1 MYIFLMRIGYKI
13 PVSIY
18 EFILPVTI
26 LHVDSIM
33 STILSTHELRVREL
47 LFDV

>member
-1 MYIFLMRIGYKI
+1 MYIFLMCIAYKI
-13 PVSIY
+13 PVLIC

-33 STILSTHELRVREL
+33 STILSTHELTVCEL